1 MPKFPKNL
9 SNSPFNRGAFTLIE
23 LLVVIAII
31 AILAGML
38 LPALSQAKKKAH
50 NAKCTNNQRQHLLGF
65 FMYVDD
71 NDDRY
76 PVAPGVAAVGGATG
90 TTQASVILAGDTPE
104 EDRPLNQYV
113 PAIQSFNCP
122 ADKGDTLRNLDKV
135 FLGFGTSYRVAWFD
149 AFRVKRVIGIGH
161 SGASEAERTPIRG
174 SEVALGAST
183 KMIQGDFTWHVN
195 RDPNDKRAV
204 WHNVKGQ
211 ARHVMGYGD
220 GHVEFFF
227 WPKGFVEEFGSSPR
241 KVAPDRDW
249 EWW

>member
-1 MPKFPKNL
+1 MLRLHKGL
-9 SNSPFNRGAFTLIE
+9 LYASNKKGGFTLIE

-38 LPALSQAKKKAH
+38 LPALSAAKRKAK
-50 NAKCTNNQRQHLLGF
+50 NTKCTNNQRQHLIGF

-90 TTQASVILAGDTPE
+90 TTHASAILSGATPE
-104 EDRPLNQYV
+104 EERPLNAYV
-113 PAIQSFNCP
+113 PATEAFRCP
-122 ADKGDTLRNLDKV
+122 ADKGDTLRDLDNV
-135 FLGFGTSYRVAWFD
+135 FLGFGTSYRVAWFN
-149 AFRVKRVIGIGH
+149 AFRVKQVIGIA
-161 SGASEAERTPIRG
+161 SGNEAEKTPIRG
-174 SEVALGAST
+174 SVVGLAPST

-195 RDPNDKRAV
+195 RDPNDKRAT
-204 WHNVKGQ
+204 WHSVKGQ

-220 GHVEFFF
+220 GHVEYFF

-241 KVAPDRDW
+241 KIAPDREW

>member
-1 MPKFPKNL
+1 MLKIPIL
-9 SNSPFNRGAFTLIE
+9 SSISPSRRSAFTLIE

-38 LPALSQAKKKAH
+38 LPALSQAKRKAQ
-50 NAKCTNNQRQHLLGF
+50 NAKCTNNQRQHLIGF
-65 FMYVDD
+65 FMYLDD
-71 NDDRY
+71 NEDRY

-90 TTQASVILAGDTPE
+90 TNQGSVILAGDALA

-113 PAIQSFNCP
+113 PAVQSFNCP

-135 FLGFGTSYRVAWFD
+135 FIGFGTSYRVAWFN
-149 AFRVKRVIGIGH
+149 AFRVKQVIGIGH
-161 SGASEAERTPIRG
+161 SGASESERTPIRG
-174 SEVALGAST
+174 SEVALAAST

-227 WPKGFVEEFGSSPR
+227 WPKGFVEEFGPAPR
-241 KVAPDRDW
+241 KIAPDRNW
-249 EWW
+249 QWW

>member
-1 MPKFPKNL
+1 MKIKQ
-9 SNSPFNRGAFTLIE
+9 SYSKGFTLIE

-38 LPALSQAKKKAH
+38 LPALSAAKRKAH

-71 NDDRY
+71 NEDKY

-90 TTQASVILAGDTPE
+90 IINASVILAGATPE
-104 EDRPLNQYV
+104 DDRPLNQYV
-113 PAIQSFNCP
+113 PAIEAFRCP
-122 ADKGDTLRNLDKV
+122 ADKGDTLRNLDNV
-135 FLGFGTSYRVAWFD
+135 FLGFGTSYRVAWFN
-149 AFRVKRVIGIGH
+149 AFRVKQVIGIA
-161 SGASEAERTPIRG
+161 SGSESGRTPIRG
-174 SEVALGAST
+174 SEVALAPST

-227 WPKGFVEEFGSSPR
+227 GLRGL
-241 KVAPDRDW
+241 
-249 EWW
+249 